1 MAISKQITACEIDI
15 KQSDGTTSIAG
26 YPKRVEL
33 YSGSITFKPYYL
45 SGSSFDEA
53 LSGKLRT
60 QLGGYRASIQLG
72 WERLTNTA
80 NLANIVKDAVITTYR
95 PRITFAPDAAT
106 PSSNFNVIVSDVTW
120 TAAIE
125 SQITRQP
132 ISVGMTSQDVFGSI
146 PDYLRQ

>member
-1 MAISKQITACEIDI
+1 MALSKQITACEIDI

-45 SGSSFDEA
+45 GGSVFDEA

-80 NLANIVKDAVITTYR
+80 NLANIVSNATVSTYR

-106 PSSNFNVIVSDVTW
+106 PTSNFNVVISDVTW
-120 TAAIE
+120 SADIQ
-125 SQITRQP
+125 SQVTRQP
-132 ISVGMTSQDVFGSI
+132 ISVGFVSQEYFTAI

>member
-15 KQSDGTTSIAG
+15 KQSDGTTSISG

-45 SGSSFDEA
+45 GGSVYDEA

-80 NLANIVKDAVITTYR
+80 NLANIVSNATVSTYR
-95 PRITFAPDAAT
+95 PRITFAPDAST
-106 PSSNFNVIVSDVTW
+106 PTSNFNVVIGDVTW

-132 ISVGMTSQDVFGSI
+132 ISVSFVSQDYFTAI